1 MVVDGEGWH
10 RGVIGIC
17 ASRVVDKYCRPALVV
32 SRDGEEAHGSG
43 RSISGFHL
51 LSALE
56 SCAELFTRF
65 GGHAHAVGFAL
76 PTKNLPELKQRLD
89 AFARGRLTLADF
101 VPVLEYDGEVALEQ
115 VDQKLWDALVQ
126 LEPFGMGN
134 PTPVFVARGAR
145 VLQPP
150 KILKEKHLKFKLG
163 CDSHASNGSLH
174 GPPRVRAID
183 GLAWRM
189 AERLSECA
197 ISVGDRL
204 DVAFTVDRN
213 THPEFGGGLQLQVCD
228 FLSVGAAV
236 VA

>member
-1 MVVDGEGWH
+1 M
-10 RGVIGIC
+10 
-17 ASRVVDKYCRPALVV
+17 
-32 SRDGEEAHGSG
+32 
-43 RSISGFHL
+43 
-51 LSALE
+51 
-56 SCAELFTRF
+56 
-65 GGHAHAVGFAL
+65 
-76 PTKNLPELKQRLD
+76 
-89 AFARGRLTLADF
+89 
-101 VPVLEYDGEVALEQ
+101 LEYDGEVPLEQ

-163 CDSHASNGSLH
+163 GDPTLRGLRWH
-174 GPPRVRAID
+174 PREGHPAVRAMD